1 MAVIAP
7 FREANELDVLTKA
20 RQLAE
25 YIFTICKNEKQF
37 PRRDRWMLTADILHE
52 AAHVLAH
59 VRRANAV
66 RVTTAEDYTQRRSE
80 QVAAL
85 SSLDALMGYADL
97 AYTVLHLSGDRA
109 EYWTGLM
116 VEEMALLK
124 GRQPQQQQCEQ
135 QQWRAGGLCAVSA
148 ASPSRSGASAFIV
161 SANLRRNQNNAHTR
175 SGRPARSI
183 RGIQGRKTGR
193 RRARHRAGQSGEPTQ
208 PTGRAGRA

>member
-124 GRQPQQQQCEQ
+124 G
-135 QQWRAGGLCAVSA
+135 WRDADYRRYGQLLPNANPNAKPSA
-148 ASPSRSGASAFIV
+148 LEKDGAKPRV
-161 SANLRRNQNNAHTR
+161 TR
-175 SGRPARSI
+175 
-183 RGIQGRKTGR
+183 
-193 RRARHRAGQSGEPTQ
+193 
-208 PTGRAGRA
+208 

>member
-20 RQLAE
+20 RQLTE

-66 RVTTAEDYTQRRSE
+66 RVTTAEDYIQRRSE

-85 SSLDALMGYADL
+85 SSLDALMGYAGL

-109 EYWTGLM
+109 EYWTG
-116 VEEMALLK
+116 
-124 GRQPQQQQCEQ
+124 
-135 QQWRAGGLCAVSA
+135 
-148 ASPSRSGASAFIV
+148 
-161 SANLRRNQNNAHTR
+161 
-175 SGRPARSI
+175 
-183 RGIQGRKTGR
+183 
-193 RRARHRAGQSGEPTQ
+193 
-208 PTGRAGRA
+208 

>member
-66 RVTTAEDYTQRRSE
+66 RVTTANRWRRSA
-80 QVAAL
+80 V
-85 SSLDALMGYADL
+85 
-97 AYTVLHLSGDRA
+97 
-109 EYWTGLM
+109 WT
-116 VEEMALLK
+116 
-124 GRQPQQQQCEQ
+124 R
-135 QQWRAGGLCAVSA
+135 
-148 ASPSRSGASAFIV
+148 
-161 SANLRRNQNNAHTR
+161 
-175 SGRPARSI
+175 
-183 RGIQGRKTGR
+183 
-193 RRARHRAGQSGEPTQ
+193 
-208 PTGRAGRA
+208 